1 MTNISNLA
9 DKVYLL
15 EFLLIFVEP
24 SSAAI
29 RQFRQTKQ
37 SISDPF
43 HSQIKYFQIHQ
54 YLKPS

>member
-37 SISDPF
+37 SIPYLI
-43 HSQIKYFQIHQ
+43 HSQIKDFKNI
-54 YLKPS
+54 L